1 MIKKEHYK
9 TREDGVELYR
19 TFSDTDHLIRNKRT
33 GHTYGDAI
41 DISEAEEYEE
51 EADHI
56 EMEGAETY
64 DEVLAVKTEMAD
76 DIAKVTRKINY
87 IGLTDNEA
95 LSVKELYP
103 RWEDKVNS
111 TIEMGYITLYN
122 DKLWRARQTH
132 TALEIYPPSLDT
144 ASLYEVIVKDHEGT
158 MEDPIPYTPP
168 MEIFEGKYY
177 TQYDVLYKCTR
188 SSGVALTHDL
198 FDLRGMYVE
207 LIEK

>member
-1 MIKKEHYK
+1 MIKKESYM

-19 TFSDTDHLIRNKRT
+19 TFSDTDHKIRNKRT
-33 GHTYGDAI
+33 GNVYGDAV
-41 DISEAEEYEE
+41 DVSEAEEYEE
-51 EADHI
+51 VDEYI
-56 EMEGAETY
+56 ELEGASTY
-64 DEVLAVKTEMAD
+64 EEVLEVSTSITEEAN
-76 DIAKVTRKINY
+76 KVTRKINY
-87 IGLTDNEA
+87 IGLTDNQA

-103 RWEDKVNS
+103 RWEDKVNT

-132 TALEIYPPSLDT
+132 TALEVYPPSLDT

-177 TQYDVLYKCTR
+177 TQFDVLYKCTR
-188 SSGVALTHDL
+188 DSGTALTHDL
-198 FDLRGMYVE
+198 FDLRGIYVE

>member
-1 MIKKEHYK
+1 M

-19 TFSDTDHLIRNKRT
+19 TFSDTDHKIRNKRT
-33 GHTYGDAI
+33 GNVYGDAV

-51 EADHI
+51 VDEYI
-56 EMEGAETY
+56 ELEGASTY
-64 DEVLAVKTEMAD
+64 EEVLEVSTSITEEAN
-76 DIAKVTRKINY
+76 KVTRKINY
-87 IGLTDNEA
+87 IGLTDNQA

-103 RWEDKVNS
+103 RWEDKVNM
-111 TIEMGYITLYN
+111 TIEAGYITLYN

-132 TALEIYPPSLDT
+132 TALSIYPPSLDT

-177 TQYDVLYKCTR
+177 TQFDVLYKCTR
-188 SSGVALTHDL
+188 NSGTALTHDL

-207 LIEK
+207 MI

>member
-1 MIKKEHYK
+1 MKEIHAKEGHYLSQTGENGERIYITAIKGANINESDWRDASQEEQEAY
-9 TREDGVELYR
+9 TDLDGC
-19 TFSDTDHLIRNKRT
+19 NN
-33 GHTYGDAI
+33 
-41 DISEAEEYEE
+41 
-51 EADHI
+51 
-56 EMEGAETY
+56 Y
-64 DEVLAVKTEMAD
+64 DEVLSAM
-76 DIAKVTRKINY
+76 AKVTRKINY
-87 IGLTDNEA
+87 IGLTDNQA

-132 TALEIYPPSLDT
+132 TALAIYPPSMDT

-177 TQYDVLYKCTR
+177 TQFDVLYKCTR
-188 SSGVALTHDL
+188 SSGTALTHDL
-198 FDLRGMYVE
+198 FDLRGIYVE
-207 LIEK
+207 LI